1 MNESVKNIQSI
12 QNILIKVEFE
22 GLPPTVNHMY
32 MNAQGRRFRTKECR
46 EYQEKTTEII
56 KSLWG
61 ENPYSGRVALYVEL
75 LTANRRRWDIDNR
88 LKALQDCLQ
97 LAGVIK
103 DDSQA
108 DSISIKRRYCEKN
121 ATILI
126 LTEINEKYIPFE

>member
-1 MNESVKNIQSI
+1 MKTCS
-12 QNILIKVEFE
+12 
-22 GLPPTVNHMY
+22 
-32 MNAQGRRFRTKECR
+32 KECR

-56 KSLWG
+56 KSLWR

-103 DDSQA
+103 DDSQV

-126 LTEINEKYIPFE
+126 LTEINE